1 MTFEN
6 FIERH
11 LYELIVM
18 GLIVV
23 GLIGGYLAFRRYAR
37 VGKHGFWDYVFIW
50 PLLLSRK
57 TPEGRREPRDFTK
70 RELIGWGVVIA
81 LGVAAVVFGL

>member
-11 LYELIVM
+11 LYELIVV
-18 GLIVV
+18 GLIVL
-23 GLIGGYLAFRRYAR
+23 GLVGGYFAFRRYAR

-50 PLLLSRK
+50 PLLMGRK
-57 TPEGRREPRDFTK
+57 TRDGTRVPRDFTK
-70 RELIGWGVVIA
+70 REVIGWGIVIA
-81 LGVAAVVFGL
+81 LGVVAVVFGL